1 MRQITIN
8 SISGGRT
15 SSYMAIHYPADYNV
29 FALVCIDD
37 PKASHKDAKV
47 TQMINDRLEKSG
59 SLAKYG
65 EFIASAEFDETI
77 NVLLDLE
84 DELGKEITWI
94 RGRSFDQIINQKRAL
109 PNLMMRFCT
118 TEMKILPIAEWVID
132 NLAYPVYM
140 NVGIRLDEF
149 ERAKNGDA
157 LHYRNKIQVGY
168 HPSGN
173 RKWQEYYWAVG
184 QYPLIED
191 RIGVAEVNSYW
202 NGKPAFLFPSDSN
215 CAGCF
220 WKSAQQLRHNFEHDP
235 SKIQWFMDQESK
247 RKRRFKKSMSYS
259 SIPRIAL
266 QQDFFSGEG
275 AGCQEGFCTD

>member
-1 MRQITIN
+1 MRPTIN

-15 SSYMAIHYPADYNV
+15 SSYMAIHYPVDYNV

-37 PKASHKDAKV
+37 PSAAHKDAKV
-47 TQMINDRLEKSG
+47 TQMVNDRLERSG

-84 DELGKEITWI
+84 DKIGSEITWI
-94 RGRSFDQIINQKRAL
+94 RGRSFDQIIKQKRAL

-118 TEMKILPIAEWVID
+118 TEMKIIPIAEWVVD
-132 NLAYPVYM
+132 TLAYPVDM

-149 ERAKNGDA
+149 ERAKTGDA
-157 LHYRNKIQVGY
+157 IHYRNKVQVGY
-168 HPSGN
+168 HSSGQ
-173 RKWQEYYWAVG
+173 RKWKEYYWAIG
-184 QYPLIED
+184 QYPLIQD
-191 RIGVAEVNSYW
+191 RVGVADVNAYW
-202 NGKPAFLFPSDSN
+202 KKNPSVIFPSDSN

-220 WKSAQQLRHNFEHDP
+220 WKSAQQLRHNLDQDRN
-235 SKIQWFMDQESK
+235 KMQWFIDQEAK
-247 RKRRFKKSMSYS
+247 TKRRFKKALSYS
-259 SIPRIAL
+259 SISSIAM

>member
-1 MRQITIN
+1 MTTIN

-15 SSYMAIHYPADYNV
+15 SSYMAIHYPVDYNV
-29 FALVCIDD
+29 FSLVCIDD
-37 PKASHKDAKV
+37 PKAAHKDRKV
-47 TQMINDRLEKSG
+47 TQMVNDRLEKSG

-84 DELGKEITWI
+84 DRVGSEIVWI
-94 RGRSFDQIINQKRAL
+94 RGKSFDQVINSKKAL

-118 TEMKILPIAEWVID
+118 TEMKIIPIAEWVVN
-132 NLAYPVYM
+132 NLDYPVNM

-149 ERAKNGDA
+149 ERAKKGDA
-157 LHYRNKIQVGY
+157 IQYRNKIHVGY

-173 RKWQEYYWAVG
+173 RKWKEYYWAVG
-184 QYPLIED
+184 QYPLIND
-191 RIGVAEVNSYW
+191 HIGVADVNNYW
-202 NGKPAFLFPSDSN
+202 KATPSVIFPSDSN

-220 WKSAQQLRHNFEHDP
+220 WKSAQQLRHNFDKDP
-235 SKIQWFMDQESK
+235 SKMQWFIDQESK
-247 RKRRFKKSMSYS
+247 RKKRFKKTMTYS
-259 SIPRIAL
+259 IIPNIPL